1 MVKGGGRWVVQVQ
14 NLVSN
19 WQKVLCLHSLRTEE
33 RNMWW
38 LCLTS
43 CTPLALL
50 AIFFKHLLLL
60 EFLAFTVGDNYH

>member
-1 MVKGGGRWVVQVQ
+1 MLKGGGGGVQVQ

-19 WQKVLCLHSLRTEE
+19 WQKVLCLHSLHTEE
-33 RNMWW
+33 RNMRG

-60 EFLAFTVGDNYH
+60 EFLAFTVGDNDH